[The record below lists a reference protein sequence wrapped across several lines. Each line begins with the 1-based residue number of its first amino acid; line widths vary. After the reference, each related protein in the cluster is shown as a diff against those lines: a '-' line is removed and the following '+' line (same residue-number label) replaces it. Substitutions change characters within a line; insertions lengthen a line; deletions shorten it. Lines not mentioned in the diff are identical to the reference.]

1 MPCLHPEGLIQ
12 DALGQQ
18 RRKRQSDKG
27 RKINRAEGRGG
38 IKARQSRNI
47 TLPCLLGPRCFS
59 QGCLLHFS
67 TVPPYL
73 LLKQSDESFMHRKL
87 KNTVEEYMDER
98 KQQEQNE
105 GEREGGVRDGER

>member
-1 MPCLHPEGLIQ
+1 ME
-12 DALGQQ
+12 
-18 RRKRQSDKG
+18 
-27 RKINRAEGRGG
+27 G

-47 TLPCLLGPRCFS
+47 TLSCLLDPCCGS

-73 LLKQSDESFMHRKL
+73 LLKQRDESFMHRKL
-87 KNTVEEYMDER
+87 KNTVEEYMDEGGDER

-105 GEREGGVRDGER
+105 AERAPEEIER